1 MSAGHKGLKHNKWR
15 QLVGVTLIATSS
27 TLLLI
32 NVAIFL
38 LFPTKLEG
46 AWINTHV
53 APFNLESMMSNIG
66 VLFVCGVGVKRES
79 DEAKAGKLAEA
90 AKKKMVGSHAS
101 FAALMRRL
109 RSRGDSPD

>member
-1 MSAGHKGLKHNKWR
+1 
-15 QLVGVTLIATSS
+15 VTLIATSS

-38 LFPTKLEG
+38 LFPTKLED
-46 AWINTHV
+46 ARINTHV

-66 VLFVCGVGVKRES
+66 ALFVCGVGVKRES

-90 AKKKMVGSHAS
+90 AKKKNGWLSCVVCGEQRCFVGVST
-101 FAALMRRL
+101 
-109 RSRGDSPD
+109 